1 MTGKTKVALSEA
13 AAKRAFW
20 GKRITE
26 WERSGQTQRAFC
38 AQRGLALSTF
48 QWWRVRGKEREAIKA
63 ATPFLPIA
71 MGAIGAMGAMGTSS
85 VVEVVLRSRTRMRFE
100 GEAALQAVARLVA
113 RVK

>member
-71 MGAIGAMGAMGTSS
+71 MGAMN
-85 VVEVVLRSRTRMRFE
+85 VVEIELRSRTRLRFE
-100 GEAALQAVARLVA
+100 GEAALQAVAQLVA

>member
-13 AAKRAFW
+13 AAKRAYW

-38 AQRGLALSTF
+38 ARRGLALSTF
-48 QWWRVRGKEREAIKA
+48 QWWRGRGKRREAMKS

-71 MGAIGAMGAMGTSS
+71 MGAISAMN
-85 VVEVVLRSRTRMRFE
+85 VVEIELRSRTRLRFE
-100 GEAALQAVARLVA
+100 GEAALQAVAQLVA

>member
-38 AQRGLALSTF
+38 ARRGLALSTF
-48 QWWRVRGKEREAIKA
+48 QWWRGRGKRREAMKS

-71 MGAIGAMGAMGTSS
+71 MGAISAMN
-85 VVEVVLRSRTRMRFE
+85 VVEIELRSRTRLRFE
-100 GEAALQAVARLVA
+100 GEAALQAVAQLVA